1 MNKQNVDTPHHK
13 KNTTLI
19 ESERKDKTMRKLSIL
34 LTLFILV
41 TAIALSQTVAGRYKI
56 EMNDPIGDV
65 QENDG
70 KPGKDVVK
78 ISITSD
84 GEKLQIITELKE
96 NVSYYLK
103 DQLAGP
109 VIEIHF
115 NTDNNDATGGI
126 AFWGKNKK
134 GFEFQMNLVSCI
146 KYKGGLACLG
156 ALEGKIEGFVSS
168 YSIYKYEQD
177 KKMPKSINNAIE
189 STQKEITGKT
199 VEITL
204 PYSEIGIKSG
214 SRIRM
219 FIRESDSTFDDSSYF
234 PQVFLIIK

>member
-1 MNKQNVDTPHHK
+1 
-13 KNTTLI
+13 
-19 ESERKDKTMRKLSIL
+19 MRKVSIL

-41 TAIALSQTVAGRYKI
+41 TAIAFSQTIAGRYKI
-56 EMNDPIGDV
+56 ELDDPIGDV
-65 QENDG
+65 QENGG

-78 ISITSD
+78 VSMTSD
-84 GEKLQIITELKE
+84 GENLQIITELKE

-115 NTDNNDATGGI
+115 NSDNNDATGGI
-126 AFWGKNKK
+126 AFWGKDKK
-134 GFEFQMNLVSCI
+134 GFEYQMDLVACI
-146 KYKGGLACLG
+146 KYKESGLACLG
-156 ALEGKIEGFVSS
+156 AVEGEIEGFVSS
-168 YSIYKYEQD
+168 YKIYKYEQN
-177 KKMPKSINNAIE
+177 KKMPKNTNNALE
-189 STQKEITGKT
+189 STQKDITGKK

-219 FIRESDSTFDDSSYF
+219 SIRESDSTFDDSSYF